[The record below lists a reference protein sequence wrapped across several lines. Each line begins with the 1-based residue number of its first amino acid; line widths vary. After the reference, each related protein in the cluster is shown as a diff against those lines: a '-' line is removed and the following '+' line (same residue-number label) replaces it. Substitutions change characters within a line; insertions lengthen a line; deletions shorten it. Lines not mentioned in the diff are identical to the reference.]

1 MIRLKT
7 AILLGALLFFGS
19 EELQAAAIPGVP
31 GAATPAAHPEP
42 LVQGGLLG
50 AISSSIDDVQSK
62 LNLDKDLLDAWRLRA
77 DRAADEVDQLV
88 NRPSTRSS
96 WSVAGDFLLL
106 TAVWAGV
113 FGLLW
118 MFGKFLTERLCRHR
132 VLLSRERGQALLVMS
147 CPTASLR

>member
-1 MIRLKT
+1 LIRLKT
-7 AILLGALLFFGS
+7 AILLGALLFLGS
-19 EELQAAAIPGVP
+19 EELEAAAIPGVP
-31 GAATPAAHPEP
+31 AAATAATPPAHPEP

-50 AISSSIDDVQSK
+50 AISSSIDDIQNK
-62 LNLDKDLLDAWRLRA
+62 LDFNKDLLDAWRLRA

-88 NRPSTRSS
+88 NRPSARSS

-118 MFGKFLTERLCRHR
+118 MFGQYLAARRFPHRLR
-132 VLLSRERGQALLVMS
+132 
-147 CPTASLR
+147 PSLRPASGLLAKC